1 MSCWLSVFQ
10 FAVIHSH
17 SHATSNGRVSASNVK
32 DQRAYDNSTKVCI
45 FSTITCTR
53 THTHKPNVQSTPYN
67 AQQTGGKR
75 KERRFHKTQANSDR
89 KKRIIKWY
97 LYCDCY
103 KDCIM
108 IFVDGK
114 RRTLTNTEHLC
125 AAVITIPKKE
135 ERKPTKKKHSNK
147 TLRSVLF
154 TSFSVVYGCSRSRV
168 YFVAMVC
175 AFGNSSLC
183 LVRSGTLNR
192 THEHFDFVGYRQ

>member
-45 FSTITCTR
+45 VSTITCTH
-53 THTHKPNVQSTPYN
+53 THTRNNTSPTYIVHRTMRHKPEE
-67 AQQTGGKR
+67 AR
-75 KERRFHKTQANSDR
+75 ERNGDFIRHKLTAIG

-125 AAVITIPKKE
+125 AAVITIPKNE
-135 ERKPTKKKHSNK
+135 ERKPKKETQQQHTAATKH
-147 TLRSVLF
+147 
-154 TSFSVVYGCSRSRV
+154 YGRC
-168 YFVAMVC
+168 
-175 AFGNSSLC
+175 C
-183 LVRSGTLNR
+183 LLV
-192 THEHFDFVGYRQ
+192 FP